1 MPVLCMQQMSHTG
14 GRPLKCLFHCPSYC
28 GLLVNCI
35 NSLRLVRE
43 KRETDKVSFAKPGQN
58 IVLAEVSAK
67 TATDANGIR
76 ALFAIFHE

>member
-1 MPVLCMQQMSHTG
+1 
-14 GRPLKCLFHCPSYC
+14 
-28 GLLVNCI
+28 VNCI

-43 KRETDKVSFAKPGQN
+43 KRETDKVIFAKPGRN

-76 ALFAIFHE
+76 ALFAILHE